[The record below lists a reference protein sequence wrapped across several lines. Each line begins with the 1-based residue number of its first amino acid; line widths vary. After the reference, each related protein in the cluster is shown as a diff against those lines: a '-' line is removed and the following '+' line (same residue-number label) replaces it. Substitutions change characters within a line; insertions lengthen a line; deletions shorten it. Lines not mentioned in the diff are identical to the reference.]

1 MDVGLLLTDL
11 VTLVVVIVAVPAVLA
26 GYIIAGEYIVRLFPD
41 RMRGGIR
48 PWIWVGPA
56 LIAIALA
63 CNPSPNEG
71 EPAALPHL
79 VERGEQ
85 LLPLE
90 EKRAAG
96 LVAAERAHQLD
107 RPPPADAEHPF
118 EDRAVDHGGRKR
130 GDLRD
135 DFRQLKQPIGLGGQW
150 GRASG
155 SSMILHR

>member
-1 MDVGLLLTDL
+1 MFLS
-11 VTLVVVIVAVPAVLA
+11 TLRSVDATPQAATVIVPGTKRFYA
-26 GYIIAGEYIVRLFPD
+26 
-41 RMRGGIR
+41 
-48 PWIWVGPA
+48 
-56 LIAIALA
+56 
-63 CNPSPNEG
+63 
-71 EPAALPHL
+71 
-79 VERGEQ
+79 
-85 LLPLE
+85 LLPLDE
-90 EKRAAG
+90 ERAAG
-96 LVAAERAHQLD
+96 LIAAERAHQLD